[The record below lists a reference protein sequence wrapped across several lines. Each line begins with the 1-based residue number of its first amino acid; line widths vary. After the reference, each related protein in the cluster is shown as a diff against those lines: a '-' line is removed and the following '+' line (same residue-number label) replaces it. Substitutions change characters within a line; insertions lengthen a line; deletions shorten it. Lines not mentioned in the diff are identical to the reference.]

1 LFKAKEPLGPQI
13 LVEQNIR
20 YMNETM
26 ASIRRDILNDKL

>member
-1 LFKAKEPLGPQI
+1 MFKAKEPLGPQI

-26 ASIRRDILNDKL
+26 ASMRRDIMMNSI